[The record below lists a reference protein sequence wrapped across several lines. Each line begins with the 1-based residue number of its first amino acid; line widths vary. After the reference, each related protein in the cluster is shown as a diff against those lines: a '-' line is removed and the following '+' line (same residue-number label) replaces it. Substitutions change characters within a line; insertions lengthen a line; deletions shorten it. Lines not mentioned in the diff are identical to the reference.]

1 MNIFP
6 DISKF
11 LEKHGSHFQTLSF
24 KKKKRVVSLILQSI
38 LRKNTHKYIR
48 RFNDLNSISFRA
60 TYLQKKFGKGYQT
73 VISNYFNKLDD
84 DYAYHDNTTK
94 TYSAN
99 KSKYTKRYKL
109 KERISDLLETELLS
123 HQCELENSNKD
134 KITKIRSVKKN
145 AILKTYYD
153 RKSGITSTCKTN
165 ISLPVFVKGNL
176 SSLKQNIA
184 TMNIERNVVNDYQKQ
199 ILTDKILKL
208 SMLCYMLNNT
218 LEHGYIPQYYN
229 ESRSGRL
236 VGRGLHLINI
246 SNEIRKIFFGGQ
258 NLYDYDLSNCHYS
271 ILSTLCRRNNVTCST
286 IDSYLNNKT
295 RIRRELSDEF
305 YLPEKKI
312 KKALISLIYGSTLS
326 PHNGGKMFGNKFDD
340 LKKFKKHKIISG
352 IMQEVKTA
360 RSKILSIQNYRQTSH
375 GRGFHNSFGKY
386 RKNNP
391 GTYKENSSRFSH
403 ILLGYE
409 TLIMNEI
416 WNYLKNT
423 QKIDN
428 PMTVIIYD
436 GWIGK
441 DIDINLVCAHIKA
454 QLDFDIGID
463 KEKI

>member
-11 LEKHGSHFQTLSF
+11 LEKYCDHFKSQSPL
-24 KKKKRVVSLILQSI
+24 KKKRFVSLILKSI
-38 LRKNTHKYIR
+38 LRKNTHKYPR
-48 RFNDLNSISFRA
+48 RFDDLNSISFEA
-60 TYLQKKFGKGYQT
+60 SSLQDDFGKSYQIE
-73 VISNYFNKLDD
+73 ISHYIHKLDD
-84 DYAYHDNTTK
+84 DYAYNDNTAN
-94 TYSAN
+94 TYRAHQSN
-99 KSKYTKRYKL
+99 YTKRYKL
-109 KERISDLLETELLS
+109 KKQISDLLEAELLS
-123 HQCELENSNKD
+123 NQCVLENSNKD

-145 AILKTYYD
+145 AILKTYYN
-153 RKSGITSTCKTN
+153 RKTGITSTCKTN
-165 ISLPVFVKGNL
+165 ISLPVLVKGNL
-176 SSLKQNIA
+176 SSLKQSID
-184 TMNIERNVVNDYQKQ
+184 TMKIERNVVNDYQKQ

-208 SMLCYMLNNT
+208 SMLYYMLNNT
-218 LEHGYIPQYYN
+218 LKHGYIPQYYN

-286 IDSYLNNKT
+286 IDYYLNNKT
-295 RIRRELSDEF
+295 IIRRELSDEF

-312 KKALISLIYGSTLS
+312 KKALISIIYGSRLS

-340 LKKFKKHKIISG
+340 LKKFKTHKIISG
-352 IMQEVKTA
+352 IMEEVKTA
-360 RSKILSIQNYRQTSH
+360 RRKILLIQKYRKKSH
-375 GRGFHNSFGKY
+375 GSYLYNSFDKY

-391 GTYKENSSRFSH
+391 VSYKENSSRFSH

-416 WNYLKNT
+416 WNYLKDN
-423 QKIDN
+423 QHIDN

-441 DIDINLVCAHIKA
+441 DIDINLVCAHIKT
-454 QLDFDIGID
+454 QLGFDIGID